1 MAITTK
7 ADAERWVAEGMLAP
21 GSCPNRPPNTAP
33 DLTHFGVRRTRLDR
47 RRRRWTWRAVTMAVV
62 GLSVGGLFEP
72 RARAEPRVDARMGA
86 VTRLGGKL
94 GSGQPFTER
103 AQAAA
108 DRRPMAPALN
118 VVDAAGDRI
127 DLGPLQGQ
135 VVLINF
141 WATWCVPCKVEI
153 PWFVD
158 FQTRYR
164 SQGFT
169 VVGISQDKNGWADV
183 LPFTQPLKMN
193 YRLALAT
200 DRLLS
205 AYGGVDVLPVTFLID
220 RRGRVAFKYIGISA
234 KMDYEKSIAQLLA
247 E

>member
-7 ADAERWVAEGMLAP
+7 ADAERWVAEGMLAQV
-21 GSCPNRPPNTAP
+21 SCPNRPPDTARGP
-33 DLTHFGVRRTRLDR
+33 THFGVRRTKLDR
-47 RRRRWTWRAVTMAVV
+47 RSRRWTWRAVAMAVV
-62 GLSVGGLFEP
+62 GLSVGVLFEP
-72 RARAEPRVDARMGA
+72 SARAEPPGAPMGA

-94 GSGQPFTER
+94 GWGQPFTER

-108 DRRPMAPALN
+108 DRRPMAPTLN

-183 LPFTQPLKMN
+183 LPFTKPLKMN

-234 KMDYEKSIAQLLA
+234 KVDYEKSIAQLLA
-247 E
+247 ER